1 MTLTYRPALPGD
13 AEEIYQLSKEII
25 ERFEDPTAVDLNYAL
40 KWTHDDVMAH
50 WADYTRILAD
60 GEPAGYYALK
70 PMADGTA
77 ELSLLALYPPFRGQG
92 IGTQVL
98 RRCLELA
105 PGDVTLFVFT
115 KNTVALHLYEST
127 GFQVIANIKNSRLH
141 MRRKKDGDIHP
152 L

>member
-1 MTLTYRPALPGD
+1 M
-13 AEEIYQLSKEII
+13 
-25 ERFEDPTAVDLNYAL
+25 DLNYAL

-70 PMADGTA
+70 SMADGTA
-77 ELSLLALYPPFRGQG
+77 ELSLLALYPSFRGQG
-92 IGTQVL
+92 IGTRVL

-105 PGDVTLFVFT
+105 PGDVSLFVFT
-115 KNTVALHLYEST
+115 KNTVALHLYDSM
-127 GFQVIANIKNSRLH
+127 GFQVIEPIKNSRLH
-141 MRRKKDGDIHP
+141 MGRKKSGDISP